1 MYESFFQLMQRP
13 FAAAPSV
20 DRYFPVGAVE
30 ASRQALVRSIERAEG
45 AALLVGPAGTG
56 KTLLCHLLAENFRGP
71 YAVALLSNGHLDTRR
86 ELLQA
91 ILFEL
96 GLPYR
101 RLEEGELRLSLIDY
115 VSNEQN
121 ARHGLLLLVDEA
133 HTLTPRLLEEV
144 RLIANLVRHGQPR
157 VRLVLAGNPS
167 LEEMLADPLLEALS
181 QRVATRRYLEALD
194 YSQTQQFIVAQLAAP
209 RGGAQAIFT
218 PDALEAVYRATDGV
232 PRLINQVCDHALTL
246 AFAGGA
252 QQIDRAGVEEAWAD
266 LQQLPTPW
274 NVAARPGA
282 TREAAREGFIE
293 FGSLDDEAELATEDS
308 YLDDSDFAPAAEP
321 GPEAEATL
329 LIHQIDDHLRELDR
343 DFAASTTDYLYQ
355 PADRGARDPF
365 GEHFEEEEVLVDRY
379 CTLEPG
385 AITDQQQVECDESRS
400 LSALLEPCLPANLPE
415 LDALD
420 EPVAENTQSIV
431 AASAAEQPWFQT
443 ASIGS
448 LAPYSASTYDAVASP
463 WGGLPKP
470 SLGSDGQGR
479 PPHDADEGR
488 REVAVAEDE
497 LEEAAAIPLV
507 RNDDWAIGA
516 DDDLM
521 VVEDDPRAERHTP
534 SLTRTPQVRR
544 QEYRQLFSSLRR
556 G

>member
-1 MYESFFQLMQRP
+1 MYESFFQLKQRP

-45 AALLVGPAGTG
+45 AALLIGPAGTG
-56 KTLLCHLLAENFRGP
+56 KTLLCHLLAEKFRGP

-133 HTLTPRLLEEV
+133 HTLAPRLLEEV

-167 LEEMLADPLLEALS
+167 LEELLADPLLEALS
-181 QRVATRRYLEALD
+181 QRIATRCYLEALD

-209 RGGAQAIFT
+209 AGAQAIFT

-232 PRLINQVCDHALTL
+232 ARLINQVCDHALTL

-252 QQIDRAGVEEAWAD
+252 QQIDRAGVEEAWSD

-274 NVAARPGA
+274 NVAARPGTA
-282 TREAAREGFIE
+282 TEAAREAAREGFIE

-308 YLDDSDFAPAAEP
+308 ALDDSDFAPAAEP
-321 GPEAEATL
+321 GPAAEATL
-329 LIHQIDDHLRELDR
+329 LLHQIDDHLRELDR

-355 PADRGARDPF
+355 PADRGASDPF

-400 LSALLEPCLPANLPE
+400 LSALLEPCLPANPTE

-420 EPVAENTQSIV
+420 EPVAENTNSIV

-443 ASIGS
+443 AAIGS
-448 LAPYSASTYDAVASP
+448 LAPFSASTYDAVAT
-463 WGGLPKP
+463 
-470 SLGSDGQGR
+470 
-479 PPHDADEGR
+479 DEAASREDGR

-534 SLTRTPQVRR
+534 SLTRPPQVRR